1 MYQFHHALRAARLIV
16 CDLFDR
22 GALPA
27 LRRKPKVLDILIIV
41 FGAYAPNYPNLDVGR
56 IYDVRN
62 RAFRYIFEQPKPD
75 VSRRPWVVISGSP
88 SAVLED
94 ELQFERMRTPPLW
107 RRIGPRAHVF
117 PSYRW

>member
-1 MYQFHHALRAARLIV
+1 MKVKNKKYKLNWAFEKELRSDFIAGY
-16 CDLFDR
+16 CTSQTSQSD
-22 GALPA
+22 
-27 LRRKPKVLDILIIV
+27 V
-41 FGAYAPNYPNLDVGR
+41 FWASMGLQCAIWDVGR

-107 RRIGPRAHVF
+107 RRIGTRAHVF